1 MTLQAMPAI
10 MAKGQADEGK
20 VNELRLVSDRLEER

>member
-1 MTLQAMPAI
+1 MPAI

-20 VNELRLVSDRLEER
+20 VNELIVSGRLEGR